1 MIVKNVTYL
10 FALAAGLLTV
20 SGCSG
25 WFCGDKKNNQAVA
38 AESKPLAEN
47 EVATE
52 ATAVE
57 ASTEAT
63 TPVASAE
70 GAVEQVATEEKVA
83 TETVAA
89 AEAPASAMPMN
100 EVAAAAPAEE
110 KAA

>member
-20 SGCSG
+20 SGCCG
-25 WFCGDKKNNQAVA
+25 WFCGDKKNDQAVA

-47 EVATE
+47 EAATE
-52 ATAVE
+52 AAEAV
-57 ASTEAT
+57 

-70 GAVEQVATEEKVA
+70 GAVEQVATEETKVA